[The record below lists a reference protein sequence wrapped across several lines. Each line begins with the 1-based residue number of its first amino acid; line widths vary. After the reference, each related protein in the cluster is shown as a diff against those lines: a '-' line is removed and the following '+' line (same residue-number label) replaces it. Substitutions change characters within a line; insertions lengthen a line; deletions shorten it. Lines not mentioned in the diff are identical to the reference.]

1 MIQPVK
7 VRSSAGYCA
16 RVPAQ
21 FVGRRMGSLEKLGG
35 EENSRAFDEPQ
46 CFEGADVA
54 AEIMNRSLRRYEWR
68 SRKVLWETQ

>member
-35 EENSRAFDEPQ
+35 EERTAGLS
-46 CFEGADVA
+46 
-54 AEIMNRSLRRYEWR
+54 MNPNALRELMWPLK
-68 SRKVLWETQ
+68 S